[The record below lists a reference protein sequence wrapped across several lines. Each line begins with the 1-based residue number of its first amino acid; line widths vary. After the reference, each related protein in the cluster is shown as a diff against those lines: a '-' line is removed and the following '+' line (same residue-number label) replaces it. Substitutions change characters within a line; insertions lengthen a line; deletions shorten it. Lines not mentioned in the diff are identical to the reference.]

1 MIGIIKKVH
10 NKVYSAYPSGYAP
23 YTNRYVQLRNK
34 HLSRNICILKLENIY
49 KINLKS
55 IDMAKL
61 GNYPLSNIQLEL
73 LQLFSRDLEE
83 RDILEIKQLIVNYL
97 SNKLNR
103 QTDKAWDEKK
113 LTNDDMDKLLNTHL
127 RTPYKD

>member
-1 MIGIIKKVH
+1 VH
-10 NKVYSAYPSGYAP
+10 
-23 YTNRYVQLRNK
+23 TLRDT
-34 HLSRNICILKLENIY
+34 HHTQTA
-49 KINLKS
+49 